1 MMFAFNR
8 LRLEFRDYQQNPNEY
23 MFTVANLPDPNNIFN
38 WRVIVPGPVDTPYA
52 GGLFY
57 LTLRF
62 PENYP
67 NSAPKVIFDTPIYHV
82 NVRSFREETRLVGE
96 PDLEILIFWKPEYL
110 VKDIIISVYSL
121 FYMNKVNSSFSA
133 NVAEELRFN
142 KTLYEEKARYF
153 TRKFADPD
161 LGYKT
166 YSNWDFNYQH

>member
-1 MMFAFNR
+1 MIHPLTR
-8 LRLEFRDYQQNPNEY
+8 LRDEMRDIQQNPNFNIPVCVGLPELN
-23 MFTVANLPDPNNIFN
+23 NLFN
-38 WRVIVPGPVDTPYA
+38 WRVSISGPADTPYA

-82 NVRSFREETRLVGE
+82 NVRSFREETRLIGE
-96 PDLEILIFWKPEYL
+96 PDLEILIFWKPEYK
-110 VKDIIISVYSL
+110 VKDILISIYSL

-153 TRKFADPD
+153 TRKFAEPD